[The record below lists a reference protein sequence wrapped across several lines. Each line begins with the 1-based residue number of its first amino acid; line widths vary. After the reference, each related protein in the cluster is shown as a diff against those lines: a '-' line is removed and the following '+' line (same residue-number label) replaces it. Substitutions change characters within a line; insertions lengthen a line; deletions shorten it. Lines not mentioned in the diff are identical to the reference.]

1 MSIVTEQSIWFLFF
15 CLLTGGVY
23 AYVLYFW
30 GKNEFP
36 PKLKRLLAA
45 LRFVAV
51 SLIAFLLL
59 SPLLKTISNTI
70 EKPIII
76 LAQDNSQSVIINKDS
91 SYYKNEYHHQIA
103 DFIKQ
108 MGSDYD
114 IKTITFGSEI
124 NDRVDG
130 NFDEKQSDMAQLF
143 DELNSRFA
151 NRNVG
156 ALIFASDGI
165 YNKGSSPIYA
175 SEKFKSPVYTIAL
188 GDTNVQRDLIL
199 TGVNYNKIVF
209 RGNTFPIEVMV
220 NANRLNGQKTQLTL
234 TKGKQTI
241 ASKTIAFTSERF
253 STTIHFP
260 VEATESGLQH
270 YHLNLSPLPGEISKK
285 NNAADIFV
293 EVIDDRQK
301 ILILAN
307 SPHPDVAAIK
317 QSLESNLNFQVES
330 ANINDFNQPVS
341 KYNLVILHQLP
352 SVTNAAVQLISNL
365 RQANVPVL
373 FILGSQTDIF
383 AFNRLKT
390 GVNILTSKMNTNES
404 LPVLNNEF
412 PLFGIDNDD
421 KKIYDVFPPLISPF
435 GDYKISNATNVLFFQ
450 KIGKI
455 STQQPLI
462 AFNQTTDEKTGVIAG
477 EGIWR
482 WRIADYQR
490 FGNHDGFDK
499 LVNKIIQYLSVKADK
514 SFFRI
519 NGKNHFFENE
529 PIELEA
535 EVYNQSY
542 ELINQPDVSLSI
554 TDEKNKNY
562 NFAFTKTTNAYYL
575 NAGIFPAGNYKYVAK
590 VKLNDKLLQKSG
602 MFTVVPL
609 NVEAINTVAD
619 HNMLY
624 RLAKNHGGEMVY
636 PKQLDKLVKM
646 LKARDDIKSV
656 SYTQKR
662 FTGLNNIFLVL
673 VLIILLLGTEWFL
686 RKYNGSY

>member
-1 MSIVTEQSIWFLFF
+1 MSIVTEQSIWLLFF

-646 LKARDDIKSV
+646 LKARDDIKNV

>member
-1 MSIVTEQSIWFLFF
+1 LSIVTEQSIWLLFF

-646 LKARDDIKSV
+646 LKARDDIKNV